1 MAETV
6 FITGT
11 STGIGRAT
19 AGYFAERGWNVAA
32 TMRDP
37 GRAGDLGRL
46 ENVQVLR
53 LDVARQSEIDDAVDA
68 AIGRFGR
75 VDVLVNN
82 AGFGLRGLFEGASAE
97 QIRRQYDT
105 NVFGLMEVIRAFL
118 PHFRA
123 NRSGHIVNVGSIAGR
138 VGDPLMPIY
147 SSSKWAVEG
156 FSEALSH
163 EVAPLGILVKLIEP
177 GAFKTAFQAN
187 LDTESTADLSDY
199 EEIIAA
205 LEAAEAG
212 FESEY
217 SSDLESVV
225 ETIYEAST
233 STDDR
238 LRYLAGADAEQLWAE
253 RMELGDEEFVR
264 SVRTLLLGEQL
275 ASGVATEPG

>member
-1 MAETV
+1 MVETV